1 FRTSRRCVVQRGGEL
16 YPPHLNPSTPNLTK
30 TCANPASTCFKTKFP
45 EKNSA
50 HPGSTR
56 KCRLLSRLQH
66 RVQSLIQLPRIVTTD
81 LYQPAT
87 VPQKNR
93 LPVLP
98 DRRMKN
104 IPVAI

>member
-1 FRTSRRCVVQRGGEL
+1 NT
-16 YPPHLNPSTPNLTK
+16 STPNLTK
-30 TCANPASTCFKTKFP
+30 TCTNPASTCFKTKLSA
-45 EKNSA
+45 KNSA

-56 KCRLLSRLQH
+56 KCRLFSWLQH
-66 RVQSLIQLPRIVTTD
+66 RVQHLIQLPRIVTTD

>member
-1 FRTSRRCVVQRGGEL
+1 GEL
-16 YPPHLNPSTPNLTK
+16 YPPHLNSSTPNLTK

-45 EKNSA
+45 AKNST

-56 KCRLLSRLQH
+56 KRRLLSWLQH
-66 RVQSLIQLPRIVTTD
+66 RVQRLIQLARIAMTD